1 MTNIKPRWIPS
12 GLFFYNE
19 SEFQKFDPMNMR
31 SFFLTAIV
39 GVITTVTLIAQTPE
53 GMNYQ
58 AVVRDASGL
67 PIANQTIGVRA
78 TILAQPSTT
87 VVFQETHTVSTNQ
100 FGLINLVIGGGSIG
114 QGSLSSINW
123 GTGTYWLQTETD
135 VLGGTNYTLLG
146 SQQLMTVPYAFYAE
160 TSGDGG
166 QAGPTGPTGPS
177 GADGADGVGGQT
189 GATGPTGA
197 PGPTGASGI
206 GSTGP
211 TGPTGAIGPTGAM
224 GIGTPGATG
233 PTGHSMEIKRGRLN
247 VGSSFGGTLVTMD
260 VVFSQAFTT
269 LPYVVCTASS
279 QVGSIFDDS
288 FNVTTRNI
296 TTTGFNVV
304 VNRVDGESWAQSP
317 EVHWIAIE

>member
-1 MTNIKPRWIPS
+1 
-12 GLFFYNE
+12 
-19 SEFQKFDPMNMR
+19 MNMKV
-31 SFFLTAIV
+31 FFFSILV
-39 GVITTVTLIAQTPE
+39 GVFSIATLYAQSPE

-67 PIANQTIGVRA
+67 PIANQTIGMRA

-100 FGLINLVIGGGSIG
+100 LGLINLVIGGGNIS

-135 VLGGTNYTLLG
+135 ITGGTTYSLLG

-160 TSGDGG
+160 SSGDGG
-166 QAGPTGPTGPS
+166 QIGPTGPTGPS
-177 GADGADGVGGQT
+177 GAAGADGVGGQT

-197 PGPTGASGI
+197 PGPTGAMGI
-206 GSTGP
+206 GNPGATGP
-211 TGPTGAIGPTGAM
+211 TGPTGP
-224 GIGTPGATG
+224 
-233 PTGHSMEIKRGRLN
+233 SMDIQRGKLN
-247 VGSSFGGTLVTMD
+247 VGSSFGGVLVTMD
-260 VVFSQAFTT
+260 VVFPQAFSSI
-269 LPYVVCTASS
+269 PHVVCTASA

-296 TTTGFNVV
+296 STVGFNMV
-304 VNRVDGESWAQSP
+304 VNRVDGGAWAQSP

>member
-67 PIANQTIGVRA
+67 PIANQTIGLRV

-87 VVFQETHTVSTNQ
+87 VVFQETHTVSTNE
-100 FGLINLVIGGGSIG
+100 FGLINLVIGGGSIS

-123 GTGTYWLQTETD
+123 GNGTYWLQTETD
-135 VLGGTNYTLLG
+135 VTGGTNYTLLG

-166 QAGPTGPTGPS
+166 QVGPTGPTGPS
-177 GADGADGVGGQT
+177 GINGLPGADGPSGST

-197 PGPTGASGI
+197 SGI
-206 GSTGP
+206 GMTGP
-211 TGPTGAIGPTGAM
+211 TGPTGPSVDIQ
-224 GIGTPGATG
+224 
-233 PTGHSMEIKRGRLN
+233 RGKLN
-247 VGSSFGGTLVTMD
+247 VGSSFGGFLVTMD
-260 VVFSQAFTT
+260 VVFSQAFSSI
-269 LPYVVCTASS
+269 PYVVCTASS

-296 TTTGFNVV
+296 STTGFNVV
-304 VNRVDGESWAQSP
+304 VNRVDGTDWSQSP

>member
-1 MTNIKPRWIPS
+1 
-12 GLFFYNE
+12 
-19 SEFQKFDPMNMR
+19 MNMR
-31 SFFLTAIV
+31 SL
-39 GVITTVTLIAQTPE
+39 TVTTFIAAFLCVSALAQTPE

-67 PIANQTIGVRA
+67 PIANQTIGLRA

-100 FGLINLVIGGGSIG
+100 FGLINLVIGGGSIS
-114 QGSLSSINW
+114 QGTLSSINW
-123 GTGTYWLQTETD
+123 VTGTYWLQTETD
-135 VLGGTNYTLLG
+135 VTGGTNYTLLG

-177 GADGADGVGGQT
+177 GSDGADGVGGQT

-197 PGPTGASGI
+197 DGPSGPAGTQGPTGPTGASGI
-206 GSTGP
+206 GMIGP
-211 TGPTGAIGPTGAM
+211 TGPTGP
-224 GIGTPGATG
+224 
-233 PTGHSMEIKRGRLN
+233 SMQIQRGKLN

-260 VVFSQAFTT
+260 VVFPQAFSTV
-269 LPYVVCTASS
+269 PYVVCTASS

-288 FNVTTRNI
+288 FNVTTRSI

-304 VNRVDGESWAQSP
+304 VNRVDGTDWAQSP